1 MLAQK
6 KTIALVEDDILL
18 RDQLIKILNDAS
30 DLEVLLAV
38 SSGEEALE
46 KIPASSPD
54 VILLDINLPG
64 KSGIECIREL
74 KKKCSAT
81 EIIMLTAYEEE
92 DNIFNALR
100 EGASG
105 YLLKTSSPEELF
117 DAIRDVYFGGAP
129 FSSHIAR
136 KVAQY
141 FRQDREVVEEN
152 ESLSPRER
160 EVLSLLSSGYIYKE
174 VADQL
179 NITIETVRTYVKRI
193 CAKLHVRSK
202 VEAILKFA
210 IKVLFGMMIFHNI
223 LLPAS
228 QSPSSPERRRPG
240 AASFYSDHTQCPPA
254 SKTRFARYGG
264 VSGSVYER
272 GVCKVCRVPE
282 PAAPAIAWHWR
293 ALVWGR

>member
-1 MLAQK
+1 MDQK

-18 RDQLIKILNDAS
+18 RDQLIKILNDAP

-38 SSGEEALE
+38 LTGEEALE
-46 KIPASSPD
+46 KIPSHSPD

-64 KSGIECIREL
+64 KSGVECIREL
-74 KKKCSAT
+74 KKKCPRT
-81 EIIMLTAYEEE
+81 EVIMLTAYEEE

-117 DAIRDVYFGGAP
+117 DAIRDVYSGGAP

-160 EVLSLLSSGYIYKE
+160 EVLKLLSSGYIYKE

-202 VEAILKFA
+202 TEAILKFR
-210 IKVLFGMMIFHNI
+210 
-223 LLPAS
+223 
-228 QSPSSPERRRPG
+228 Q
-240 AASFYSDHTQCPPA
+240 
-254 SKTRFARYGG
+254 
-264 VSGSVYER
+264 
-272 GVCKVCRVPE
+272 
-282 PAAPAIAWHWR
+282 
-293 ALVWGR
+293 

>member
-1 MLAQK
+1 MMDRK
-6 KTIALVEDDILL
+6 KSIALVEDDLLL

-46 KIPASSPD
+46 KIPAHSPD

-74 KKKCSAT
+74 KKKCPST

-117 DAIRDVYFGGAP
+117 DAIRDVYSGGAP

-179 NITIETVRTYVKRI
+179 NITVETVRTYVKRI

-202 VEAILKFA
+202 VEAILKFR
-210 IKVLFGMMIFHNI
+210 
-223 LLPAS
+223 
-228 QSPSSPERRRPG
+228 Q
-240 AASFYSDHTQCPPA
+240 
-254 SKTRFARYGG
+254 
-264 VSGSVYER
+264 
-272 GVCKVCRVPE
+272 
-282 PAAPAIAWHWR
+282 
-293 ALVWGR
+293 

>member
-202 VEAILKFA
+202 VEAILKFR
-210 IKVLFGMMIFHNI
+210 
-223 LLPAS
+223 
-228 QSPSSPERRRPG
+228 Q
-240 AASFYSDHTQCPPA
+240 
-254 SKTRFARYGG
+254 
-264 VSGSVYER
+264 
-272 GVCKVCRVPE
+272 
-282 PAAPAIAWHWR
+282 
-293 ALVWGR
+293 